1 MRLYVPTMDATLV
14 GCERDGRVHF
24 EGEEWREPSLQ
35 ERRAILH
42 AAERELEELTEL
54 VDILSAR

>member
-14 GCERDGRVHF
+14 GCERDGRVQF
-24 EGEEWREPSLQ
+24 DGDDWRAPSLQ

-54 VDILSAR
+54 VDILTAQ